1 MADYDPLFYEKLFSF
16 IKYLDS
22 FRLGSIIEI
31 ITYLL
36 VAVLIYHGYKKYGR
50 KKIILFFLGGF
61 LLTGIE
67 ENFMV
72 IQGYFYLFGGPT
84 YYYNF
89 HSYMFW
95 IGAIPLV
102 VLSAWFILTYGSFQ
116 IAEMVVSNESNK
128 ALLKKLILAGWM
140 GTSIDFVI
148 DPIVIRRYAWIWLN
162 VKENAVWF
170 LQVPVT
176 NFIGFFLL
184 VVSFNYYFVW
194 YWEKYTP
201 RHDTRSSIKTSAIY
215 FILVFL
221 PLLFVIGIIIIC
233 AILFTPLKGIDF
245 SWWPWLN

>member
-1 MADYDPLFYEKLFSF
+1 MADYDPLFYEKLFNF

-36 VAVLIYHGYKKYGR
+36 VAVLIYHGYKKYGK
-50 KKIILFFLGGF
+50 KKIALYFLGGF

-102 VLSAWFILTYGSFQ
+102 VLSNQANIL
-116 IAEMVVSNESNK
+116 
-128 ALLKKLILAGWM
+128 
-140 GTSIDFVI
+140 
-148 DPIVIRRYAWIWLN
+148 
-162 VKENAVWF
+162 
-170 LQVPVT
+170 
-176 NFIGFFLL
+176 
-184 VVSFNYYFVW
+184 
-194 YWEKYTP
+194 
-201 RHDTRSSIKTSAIY
+201 
-215 FILVFL
+215 
-221 PLLFVIGIIIIC
+221 
-233 AILFTPLKGIDF
+233 
-245 SWWPWLN
+245 

>member
-1 MADYDPLFYEKLFSF
+1 MADYDPLFFEKLLSF
-16 IKYLDS
+16 VKYLDS
-22 FRLGSIIEI
+22 FSLRNITEI
-31 ITYLL
+31 VTYLL
-36 VAVLIYHGYKKYGR
+36 VALLIYHGYKKYG
-50 KKIILFFLGGF
+50 KTKIILFFLGGF

-84 YYYNF
+84 YYYDY

-102 VLSAWFILTYGSFQ
+102 VMCAWFILTYSSFQ
-116 IAEMVVSNESNK
+116 IAELVIKNDSNK
-128 ALLKKLILAGWM
+128 ALLKKLLLAGWM

-148 DPIVIRRYAWIWLN
+148 DPIIIRKFGWIWLN
-162 VKENAVWF
+162 AKEHAVWF

-194 YWEKYTP
+194 YWEKYAP
-201 RHDTRSSIKTSAIY
+201 RHDTRSTLKINGIY
-215 FILVFL
+215 FVMVLL
-221 PLLFVIGIIIIC
+221 PLLFVIGLIIIFS
-233 AILFTPLKGIDF
+233 ILFTPLKGIDF